1 MAVLDDS
8 VRAQLVALLPRL
20 RRFARG
26 LAGTAD
32 QADDLVQAACERALN
47 RIAQWT
53 PGTRLDSWM
62 FRIVQT
68 IWWNELRARKVRELH
83 VHREQVWQ
91 PRLNYGEADG
101 QLLLVRAEQEIF
113 RLPEPLRVVLLL
125 VCVGELSYREA
136 AEVASIPIGTVMSR
150 LARARL
156 LLMQR
161 LGLDGELVG
170 PADGKASDTLPV
182 SDANL
187 LSPTPASNR
196 PKRRTRKAT
205 AASIESEKR

>member
-32 QADDLVQAACERALN
+32 QADDLVQAACERALT

-68 IWWNELRARKVRELH
+68 IWLDERRAAKVRTGEGRIDAAEAAEPELS
-83 VHREQVWQ
+83 VDGVR
-91 PRLNYGEADG
+91 RMEAHLTYDR
-101 QLLLVRAEQEIF
+101 VRRAIGK
-113 RLPEPLRVVLLL
+113 LPEEQRLVMML
-125 VCVGELSYREA
+125 VCV
-136 AEVASIPIGTVMSR
+136 
-150 LARARL
+150 
-156 LLMQR
+156 
-161 LGLDGELVG
+161 
-170 PADGKASDTLPV
+170 
-182 SDANL
+182 
-187 LSPTPASNR
+187 
-196 PKRRTRKAT
+196 
-205 AASIESEKR
+205 